1 MNIGSLLLTL
11 IVGLGSNYVASFVW
25 PSILP
30 CFSCRH
36 SSISASSLFSGV
48 GIAKDYAWREEA
60 FEIEVTVQ
68 VPPETRAKDISFKA
82 RTNSIELKLRKP
94 EKKEEEE
101 EDVLLLDPD
110 RNLRGKVVID
120 GTYWVISDA
129 EDDEGINKGRQ
140 VTVTIEKRIQQAK
153 DDFDVIDYDWNGV
166 YREEAEDEV
175 SYRKYDAPEKLD
187 VREYAAS
194 LGVDIDNINMSMV
207 DKSMF
212 SSGLNLTQKAI
223 DGLSDSGHLQEVTQ
237 QGDGSEWITD
247 DDGEQ
252 VPFSTMGK
260 GVSQDEMRRSM
271 SNNEGE
277 EAKSPT
283 IPFLDTD
290 SPWNKAVPVE
300 DTENVD
306 TATEKQLQE
315 KLNEKKKQLK
325 TLREN
330 QALDPIAT
338 LSVARLREI
347 LRSRNMKVSGNKKEL
362 QDRLR
367 DEVNSMMDST
377 MGDANDTPDEA

>member
-1 MNIGSLLLTL
+1 MPL
-11 IVGLGSNYVASFVW
+11 IVGLSSNYVASFVW

-30 CFSCRH
+30 CFSFRH

-48 GIAKDYAWREEA
+48 GIAKDYSWREEA

-68 VPPETRAKDISFKA
+68 VPSETRAKDIAFKA
-82 RTNSIELKLRKP
+82 RPTSIELKLRKP
-94 EKKEEEE
+94 ETKEEEE

-110 RNLRGKVVID
+110 RNLRGKVVVD

-129 EDDEGINKGRQ
+129 EDDEGNNKGRQ
-140 VTVTIEKRIQQAK
+140 VTVTIEKRVQQAK

-166 YREEAEDEV
+166 YREEEEGEV
-175 SYRKYDAPEKLD
+175 SYRKYDEPEKLD

-212 SSGLNLTQKAI
+212 SSGLNLTQKSI
-223 DGLSDSGHLQEVTQ
+223 DSLSESGHLQEVTQ

-252 VPFSTMGK
+252 VPFSTMGE
-260 GVSQDEMRRSM
+260 GVSQDEVRRSM
-271 SNNEGE
+271 SNNEEG
-277 EAKSPT
+277 EAKSRT

-290 SPWNKAVPVE
+290 SPWHKAVPVE
-300 DTENVD
+300 DKEDVD
-306 TATEKQLQE
+306 TATEKQQQE
-315 KLNEKKKQLK
+315 KNEKKKQLK
-325 TLREN
+325 IQREN

-347 LRSRNMKVSGNKKEL
+347 LRSRGMKVSGNKKEL

-367 DEVNSMMDST
+367 GEVNSMM
-377 MGDANDTPDEA
+377 GEANDTSNEA

>member
-1 MNIGSLLLTL
+1 MNIGSLLLPL
-11 IVGLGSNYVASFVW
+11 IVGLSSNYVASFVW

-30 CFSCRH
+30 CFSFRH

-48 GIAKDYAWREEA
+48 GIAKDYSWREEA

-68 VPPETRAKDISFKA
+68 VPSETRAKDIAFKA
-82 RTNSIELKLRKP
+82 RPTSIELQLRKP
-94 EKKEEEE
+94 ETKEEEE

-110 RNLRGKVVID
+110 RNLRGKVVVD

-129 EDDEGINKGRQ
+129 EDDEGNNKGRQ
-140 VTVTIEKRIQQAK
+140 VIVTIEKRVQQAK

-166 YREEAEDEV
+166 YREEEEGEV
-175 SYRKYDAPEKLD
+175 SYRKYDEPEKLD

-212 SSGLNLTQKAI
+212 SSGLNLTQKSI
-223 DGLSDSGHLQEVTQ
+223 DSLSESGHLQEVTQ

-252 VPFSTMGK
+252 VPFSTMGE
-260 GVSQDEMRRSM
+260 GVSQDEVRRSM
-271 SNNEGE
+271 SNNEEG
-277 EAKSPT
+277 EAKSRT

-290 SPWNKAVPVE
+290 SPWHKAVPVE
-300 DTENVD
+300 DKEDVD
-306 TATEKQLQE
+306 TATEKQQQE
-315 KLNEKKKQLK
+315 KNEKKKQLK
-325 TLREN
+325 IQREK

-338 LSVARLREI
+338 LTVARLREI
-347 LRSRNMKVSGNKKEL
+347 LRSRGMKVSGNKKEL

-367 DEVNSMMDST
+367 GEVNSMM
-377 MGDANDTPDEA
+377 GEANDTSNEA

>member
-11 IVGLGSNYVASFVW
+11 VVGLGSNYVASFVW

-30 CFSCRH
+30 CFSFRH
-36 SSISASSLFSGV
+36 SSISATSLFSGV

-68 VPPETRAKDISFKA
+68 VPPETRAKDIAFKA
-82 RTNSIELKLRKP
+82 RPTSIELKMRKP
-94 EKKEEEE
+94 EKKEEE

-110 RNLRGKVVID
+110 RNLRGKVVVD

-129 EDDEGINKGRQ
+129 EDDEGNSKGRQ
-140 VTVTIEKRIQQAK
+140 VTVTIEKRVQQAK

-166 YREEAEDEV
+166 YREEEEGEV
-175 SYRKYDAPEKLD
+175 SYRKYDEPEKLD

-212 SSGLNLTQKAI
+212 SSGLNLTQKSI
-223 DGLSDSGHLQEVTQ
+223 DSLSESGHLQEVTQ

-252 VPFSTMGK
+252 VPFSTMGE
-260 GVSQDEMRRSM
+260 GVTQDEVRRSM
-271 SNNEGE
+271 SNNEEG
-277 EAKSPT
+277 EAKSRT

-290 SPWNKAVPVE
+290 SPWHKAVPVE
-300 DTENVD
+300 DKEDVD
-306 TATEKQLQE
+306 AATEKQQQE
-315 KLNEKKKQLK
+315 KNEKKKQLK
-325 TLREN
+325 IQREN
-330 QALDPIAT
+330 QALDPIAALT
-338 LSVARLREI
+338 VARLREI
-347 LRSRNMKVSGNKKEL
+347 LRSRGMKVSGNKKEL

-367 DEVNSMMDST
+367 GEVNSMM
-377 MGDANDTPDEA
+377 GEANDTSNEA